1 MVRGR
6 EFLMKDAYSFT
17 ADWEGLDRV
26 YRAMQ
31 GAYERIFTRCGL
43 DFRTVEADAGAIGGE
58 GGTHEFMAL
67 ADIGEDTVVACE
79 GCGYAANLELAE
91 TGFAPVSPKAA
102 QDVPVEKFA
111 TPGTRT
117 IEELTDTYGF
127 SARELIKTLIYLADG
142 SPVAVLVRGDRTVNE
157 TKLKRYLRAE
167 HVELADEGTIRS
179 AAGAPPGFVGP
190 AGLTIP
196 VLVDREV
203 AGLPSAIAGAGEA
216 GYHVRGIRPGRDFPI
231 DRVGDFRE
239 AAPGDRCPRCE
250 GPLHF
255 LRGIEV
261 GHIFKLGT
269 RYSGKLGALFTDPAG
284 GRRTCHHGSLRHRR
298 FASYGRHRGAA
309 PHRFGPH
316 LAACRRAVSSAC
328 DPGIGSGRASD
339 AAGGRPLPAT
349 AGPGRRCA
357 AGRPR
362 GTAGR

>member
-1 MVRGR
+1 MRQKHLFIPSLREVPAEAEAESHRLLLKGGFIRQLASGVYSYLPLGLRVLHRMESIIREEMERTGAQELRLPAVQPAESLQQSGRYALYGPELFRLDDRHQREFALGPTHEEVITSIVRDEIHSYRQLPVVLYQISTKYRDERRPRFGLVRGR

-79 GCGYAANLELAE
+79 GRGYAANLELAE

-142 SPVAVLVRGDRTVNE
+142 SPVAVLVRGT
-157 TKLKRYLRAE
+157 
-167 HVELADEGTIRS
+167 
-179 AAGAPPGFVGP
+179 AP
-190 AGLTIP
+190 
-196 VLVDREV
+196 
-203 AGLPSAIAGAGEA
+203 
-216 GYHVRGIRPGRDFPI
+216 
-231 DRVGDFRE
+231 
-239 AAPGDRCPRCE
+239 
-250 GPLHF
+250 
-255 LRGIEV
+255 
-261 GHIFKLGT
+261 
-269 RYSGKLGALFTDPAG
+269 
-284 GRRTCHHGSLRHRR
+284 
-298 FASYGRHRGAA
+298 
-309 PHRFGPH
+309 
-316 LAACRRAVSSAC
+316 
-328 DPGIGSGRASD
+328 
-339 AAGGRPLPAT
+339 
-349 AGPGRRCA
+349 
-357 AGRPR
+357 
-362 GTAGR
+362 